1 MFPQKAKS
9 PAEIDS
15 KTYPLGEK
23 IEHCLDGPAMALVAL
38 SHTPVERRLYTAM
51 LVAMNGAARQS
62 EPQAET
68 ETETQSEAGSET
80 QSQTQPHVFTVRSL
94 MELTGIV
101 SLSTIRRGVEGLVS
115 KFSVEREVKANGD
128 GARDHTA
135 AYRAFTPE
143 QVIAR
148 REERG
153 MKSYAKGIDSGFGN
167 RSFERVIQR
176 VVENRNLSRREA
188 QVALCCVE
196 GLTNAE
202 IGLRLLVSEQTV
214 KFHLRH
220 IFIKFGVKRR
230 AELISRLLL

>member
-9 PAEIDS
+9 IAEIES

-23 IEHCLDGPAMALVAL
+23 IEHPADDANLALVAL
-38 SHTPVERRLYTAM
+38 SHTPVERRLYAAM
-51 LVAMNGAARQS
+51 LAALPAAKNGDSAQP
-62 EPQAET
+62 ENHIAEH
-68 ETETQSEAGSET
+68 
-80 QSQTQPHVFTVRSL
+80 QPPVFTVRAL
-94 MELTGIV
+94 MDLTGIV
-101 SLSTIRRGVEGLVS
+101 SLSTIRRGLEGLVT
-115 KFSVEREVKANGD
+115 KFSIEREVKTNGS
-128 GARDHTA
+128 GTRDHTS
-135 AYRAFTPE
+135 AYRVFPPE

-153 MKSYAKGIDSGFGN
+153 MKSYAKGIDSGVGG
-167 RSFERVIQR
+167 RAFERVIQR
-176 VVENRNLSRREA
+176 VVENKNLSRREA

-202 IGLRLLVSEQTV
+202 IGLRLMVSEQTV

-220 IFIKFGVKRR
+220 IFIKFGVRRR

>member
-9 PAEIDS
+9 VAEIDS

-23 IEHCLDGPAMALVAL
+23 IEQSANGASLALVAL
-38 SHTPVERRLYTAM
+38 SHTPVERRLYAAM
-51 LVAMNGAARQS
+51 LAAMNGLTGIS
-62 EPQAET
+62 EPPAN
-68 ETETQSEAGSET
+68 
-80 QSQTQPHVFTVRSL
+80 VFTVRTL
-94 MELTGIV
+94 MDLTGIV
-101 SLSTIRRGVEGLVS
+101 SLSTIRRGLEGLVA
-115 KFSVEREVKANGD
+115 KFSIEREVKANGN
-128 GARDHTA
+128 GTRDHTA
-135 AYRAFTPE
+135 AYRVFNPE
-143 QVIAR
+143 EVIAR

-153 MKSYAKGIDSGFGN
+153 MKSYAKGIDSGVAS
-167 RSFERVIQR
+167 RAFERVIQR
-176 VVENRNLSRREA
+176 VVENKNLSRREA

>member
-1 MFPQKAKS
+1 MFPLKTKTI
-9 PAEIDS
+9 AEIDP

-23 IEHCLDGPAMALVAL
+23 IEHPEGGASMALVAL
-38 SHTPVERRLYTAM
+38 THTPVERRLYAAM
-51 LVAMNGAARQS
+51 LTAMNGAADQS
-62 EPQAET
+62 DN
-68 ETETQSEAGSET
+68 SSG
-80 QSQTQPHVFTVRSL
+80 VFTVRTV
-94 MELTGIV
+94 MDLTGIV
-101 SLSTIRRGVEGLVS
+101 SLSTIRRGLEGLVS
-115 KFSVEREVKANGD
+115 KFSIEREVKANGN
-128 GARDHTA
+128 GTRDQA
-135 AYRAFTPE
+135 AYRVFTPD
-143 QVIAR
+143 QIIAR

-153 MKSYAKGIDSGFGN
+153 VKSYAKGIDSGVGN
-167 RSFERVIQR
+167 RAFERVIQR

-202 IGLRLLVSEQTV
+202 IGSRLLVSEQTV

>member
-1 MFPQKAKS
+1 MFPQKS
-9 PAEIDS
+9 PIIAEVDS

-23 IEHCLDGPAMALVAL
+23 IEHYADAPTMALVAL
-38 SHTPVERRLYTAM
+38 SHTPVERRLYVAMYAAM
-51 LVAMNGAARQS
+51 LAAMNQRTDQ
-62 EPQAET
+62 PET
-68 ETETQSEAGSET
+68 R
-80 QSQTQPHVFTVRSL
+80 PDVFTVRAL
-94 MELTGIV
+94 MELTGIG
-101 SLSTIRRGVEGLVS
+101 SLSTIRRGLEGLVS
-115 KFSVEREVKANGD
+115 KFSVEREVKANGN
-128 GARDHTA
+128 GTRDHTS
-135 AYRAFTPE
+135 AYRVFPPE

-153 MKSYAKGIDSGFGN
+153 MKSYAKGIDSGFGG
-167 RSFERVIQR
+167 RAFERVIQR
-176 VVENRNLSRREA
+176 VVENKNLSRREA

-202 IGLRLLVSEQTV
+202 IGARLLVSEQTV

>member
-9 PAEIDS
+9 IAEIDS

-23 IEHCLDGPAMALVAL
+23 FDQPADGATLALVAL
-38 SHTPVERRLYTAM
+38 SHTPVERRLYAAM
-51 LVAMNGAARQS
+51 LEAMRPANGGT
-62 EPQAET
+62 EQAL
-68 ETETQSEAGSET
+68 
-80 QSQTQPHVFTVRSL
+80 PHENVFTVRNL
-94 MELTGIV
+94 MDLTGIV
-101 SLSTIRRGVEGLVS
+101 SLSTIRRGLEGLVA
-115 KFSVEREVKANGD
+115 KFSIEREVKANGN
-128 GARDHTA
+128 GARDHIA
-135 AYRAFTPE
+135 AYRVVTPE

-153 MKSYAKGIDSGFGN
+153 MKSYAKGIDGGVGS
-167 RSFERVIQR
+167 RAFERVIQR
-176 VVENRNLSRREA
+176 VVENKNLSRREA

-220 IFIKFGVKRR
+220 IFIKFGVRRR